1 MQYDFNTLPDR
12 SGTASMKW
20 QKYAGKDIL
29 PMWVADMDCLAA
41 PEVLEAL
48 RSRTEHGVFG
58 YTVPPAEA
66 VQAVK
71 DYLLRDHNWQ
81 IESEWIVWLPGLVPG
96 LNLMARAFGN
106 SGDSIMTFTP
116 VYPPF
121 LTAPANSDRS
131 LLAIPLIR
139 KELPDL
145 GEKWTFDFDAM
156 QQAITPRTRMLFLC
170 QPHNPVGRVFSRP
183 ELEALADFCRRHDLV
198 VCSDEIHC
206 DLILDSGVKH
216 VPFGTLAPDLA
227 DRTVSFY
234 APSKTYNLPGLSCA
248 FAVIPSIKL
257 RSAFKR
263 AAQGIVTE
271 INCYGYTGCT
281 AAYNLG
287 GPWLG
292 QLLDHLR
299 GNRDY
304 LYAFAKTHLPSLEMW
319 PMEATYLAWF
329 DARSLKLDNPANF
342 FEQHGVGLSDGAYF
356 GTPGFVRL
364 NFGCPR
370 SVLKEGLERMAKA
383 LKSLPVS

>member
-1 MQYDFNTLPDR
+1 MHYDFDTLPDR

-29 PMWVADMDCLAA
+29 PLWVADMDFLTA
-41 PEVLEAL
+41 PEILGAL
-48 RSRTEHGVFG
+48 RERTEHAVFG

-66 VQAVK
+66 VQAVQA
-71 DYLLRDHNWQ
+71 YLLREHNWK
-81 IESEWIVWLPGLVPG
+81 IEPEWIVWLPGLVPG
-96 LNLMARAFGN
+96 LNLMARAYGQ
-106 SGDSIMTFTP
+106 SGDAIMTFTP

-121 LTAPANSDRS
+121 LTAPANSDRQ
-131 LLAIPLIR
+131 LLSIPLVR
-139 KELPDL
+139 KQLPNL
-145 GEKWTFDFDAM
+145 GEQWTFDFDAM
-156 QQAITPRTRMLFLC
+156 EQAITPRTKMLFLC
-170 QPHNPVGRVFSRP
+170 QPHNPVGRVFTKQ
-183 ELEALADFCRRHDLV
+183 ELEALAAFCRKHDLI

-206 DLILDSGVKH
+206 DLILEPAVKH
-216 VPFGTLAPDLA
+216 VPFATLAPDLA
-227 DRTVSFY
+227 ERTISFY

-248 FAVIPSIKL
+248 FGVIPASKH
-257 RSAFKR
+257 RAAFKR

-287 GPWLG
+287 GPWR
-292 QLLDHLR
+292 QELLSYLR
-299 GNRDY
+299 ANRDF
-304 LYAFAKTHLPSLEMW
+304 LYSFAKEHLHGLTLW

-329 DARSLKLDNPANF
+329 DARALKLDNAATF

-370 SVLKEGLERMAKA
+370 LTLETALHRMAKA
-383 LKSLPVS
+383 LATL